1 MRTAK
6 EIINEFKAIADNPR
20 KAMDDYKIETGKGAV
35 GIMPVYCPEEIV
47 HAAGYLPIGMWGAQK
62 KQISK
67 ARTYLPPFAC
77 SIMQSVME
85 LQLEGV
91 YDDLEAVIFSVPCDT
106 LKCMSQKWNRPVPA
120 IVFTH
125 PQNRKIAKDAANV
138 FAREEF
144 NIVKE
149 KLEDILD
156 VHISNKAIKNSIAV
170 YNENRAACREFSDV
184 AAEYAAVVTP
194 SDRHAVIKARWFMEK
209 SRHTALVKEL
219 IAALKAEPAPE
230 FKGKKIIVTG
240 IQVEPY
246 DVLDIFQENG
256 FAIVADDLAQETRN
270 FRQDVPDDDDALMAL
285 ARAWNEFDGCSLATD
300 ANKPK
305 GQMIIDA
312 VKKYGA
318 DAVVVCMMKFCDP
331 EEFDYPILLQEFEAA
346 GVKNLYIEVDQESTA
361 FEQVK
366 TRIQTFAEILCRCQ
380 PDGQD
385 RVHRLRY
392 RLQDVHPGQQ
402 VDARRRLCQRR
413 ADLPG
418 SLHDDRNFRGPRC
431 VGNQELYLHGRLVR
445 REFLT

>member
-1 MRTAK
+1 MRTVA
-6 EIINEFKAIADNPR
+6 EIIAELKSIADNPV
-20 KAMDDYKIETGKGAV
+20 KAMEDYKNETGKGAV

-47 HAAGYLPIGMWGAQK
+47 HASGYLPVGMWGAQK

-85 LQLEGV
+85 LQLEGA
-91 YDDLEAVIFSVPCDT
+91 YDNLEAVIFSVPCDT

-300 ANKPK
+300 VNKPK

-366 TRIQTFAEILCRCQ
+366 TRIQTFAEIL
-380 PDGQD
+380 
-385 RVHRLRY
+385 
-392 RLQDVHPGQQ
+392 
-402 VDARRRLCQRR
+402 
-413 ADLPG
+413 
-418 SLHDDRNFRGPRC
+418 
-431 VGNQELYLHGRLVR
+431 
-445 REFLT
+445 

>member
-20 KAMDDYKIETGKGAV
+20 KAMDDYKKETGKGAV

-170 YNENRAACREFSDV
+170 YNENRAVCREFSDV

-331 EEFDYPILLQEFEAA
+331 EEFDYPILLQVFEAA
-346 GVKNLYIEVDQESTA
+346 GVKNLYIEIDQESTA

-366 TRIQTFAEILCRCQ
+366 TRIQTFAEIL
-380 PDGQD
+380 
-385 RVHRLRY
+385 
-392 RLQDVHPGQQ
+392 
-402 VDARRRLCQRR
+402 
-413 ADLPG
+413 
-418 SLHDDRNFRGPRC
+418 
-431 VGNQELYLHGRLVR
+431 
-445 REFLT
+445 

>member
-20 KAMDDYKIETGKGAV
+20 KAMDDYKKETGKGAV

-91 YDDLEAVIFSVPCDT
+91 YDGLEAVIFSVPCDT

-366 TRIQTFAEILCRCQ
+366 TRIQTFAEIL
-380 PDGQD
+380 
-385 RVHRLRY
+385 
-392 RLQDVHPGQQ
+392 
-402 VDARRRLCQRR
+402 
-413 ADLPG
+413 
-418 SLHDDRNFRGPRC
+418 
-431 VGNQELYLHGRLVR
+431 
-445 REFLT
+445 

>member
-20 KAMDDYKIETGKGAV
+20 KAMDDYKKETGKGAV

-106 LKCMSQKWNRPVPA
+106 SKCMSQKWNRPVPA

-366 TRIQTFAEILCRCQ
+366 TRIQTFAEIL
-380 PDGQD
+380 
-385 RVHRLRY
+385 
-392 RLQDVHPGQQ
+392 
-402 VDARRRLCQRR
+402 
-413 ADLPG
+413 
-418 SLHDDRNFRGPRC
+418 
-431 VGNQELYLHGRLVR
+431 
-445 REFLT
+445 

>member
-20 KAMDDYKIETGKGAV
+20 KAMDDYKKETGKGAV

-85 LQLEGV
+85 LQLEGI

-366 TRIQTFAEILCRCQ
+366 TRIQTFAEIL
-380 PDGQD
+380 
-385 RVHRLRY
+385 
-392 RLQDVHPGQQ
+392 
-402 VDARRRLCQRR
+402 
-413 ADLPG
+413 
-418 SLHDDRNFRGPRC
+418 
-431 VGNQELYLHGRLVR
+431 
-445 REFLT
+445 

>member
-6 EIINEFKAIADNPR
+6 EIINEFKAIADNTR
-20 KAMDDYKIETGKGAV
+20 KAMDDYKKETGKGAV

-300 ANKPK
+300 VNKPK

-366 TRIQTFAEILCRCQ
+366 TRIQTFAEIL
-380 PDGQD
+380 
-385 RVHRLRY
+385 
-392 RLQDVHPGQQ
+392 
-402 VDARRRLCQRR
+402 
-413 ADLPG
+413 
-418 SLHDDRNFRGPRC
+418 
-431 VGNQELYLHGRLVR
+431 
-445 REFLT
+445 

>member
-20 KAMDDYKIETGKGAV
+20 KAMDDYKKETGKGAV

-85 LQLEGV
+85 LQLEGA
-91 YDDLEAVIFSVPCDT
+91 YDNLEAVIFSVPCDT

-300 ANKPK
+300 VNKPK

-366 TRIQTFAEILCRCQ
+366 TRIQTFAEIL
-380 PDGQD
+380 
-385 RVHRLRY
+385 
-392 RLQDVHPGQQ
+392 
-402 VDARRRLCQRR
+402 
-413 ADLPG
+413 
-418 SLHDDRNFRGPRC
+418 
-431 VGNQELYLHGRLVR
+431 
-445 REFLT
+445 

>member
-20 KAMDDYKIETGKGAV
+20 KAMDDYKKETGKGAV

-318 DAVVVCMMKFCDP
+318 DAVVVCMMKFSDP

-366 TRIQTFAEILCRCQ
+366 TRIQTFAEIL
-380 PDGQD
+380 
-385 RVHRLRY
+385 
-392 RLQDVHPGQQ
+392 
-402 VDARRRLCQRR
+402 
-413 ADLPG
+413 
-418 SLHDDRNFRGPRC
+418 
-431 VGNQELYLHGRLVR
+431 
-445 REFLT
+445 

>member
-20 KAMDDYKIETGKGAV
+20 KAMDDYKKETGKGAV

-240 IQVEPY
+240 IQVEPS
-246 DVLDIFQENG
+246 DVLDIFQETG

-300 ANKPK
+300 VNKPK

-366 TRIQTFAEILCRCQ
+366 TRIQTFAEIL
-380 PDGQD
+380 
-385 RVHRLRY
+385 
-392 RLQDVHPGQQ
+392 
-402 VDARRRLCQRR
+402 
-413 ADLPG
+413 
-418 SLHDDRNFRGPRC
+418 
-431 VGNQELYLHGRLVR
+431 
-445 REFLT
+445 

>member
-20 KAMDDYKIETGKGAV
+20 KAMDDYKKETGKGAV

-305 GQMIIDA
+305 DQMIIDA

-366 TRIQTFAEILCRCQ
+366 TRIQTFAEIL
-380 PDGQD
+380 
-385 RVHRLRY
+385 
-392 RLQDVHPGQQ
+392 
-402 VDARRRLCQRR
+402 
-413 ADLPG
+413 
-418 SLHDDRNFRGPRC
+418 
-431 VGNQELYLHGRLVR
+431 
-445 REFLT
+445 

>member
-20 KAMDDYKIETGKGAV
+20 KAMDDYKKETGKGAV

-156 VHISNKAIKNSIAV
+156 VHISNKAIKHSIAV

-366 TRIQTFAEILCRCQ
+366 TRIQTFAEIL
-380 PDGQD
+380 
-385 RVHRLRY
+385 
-392 RLQDVHPGQQ
+392 
-402 VDARRRLCQRR
+402 
-413 ADLPG
+413 
-418 SLHDDRNFRGPRC
+418 
-431 VGNQELYLHGRLVR
+431 
-445 REFLT
+445 

>member
-20 KAMDDYKIETGKGAV
+20 KAMDDYKKETGKGAV

-184 AAEYAAVVTP
+184 AAEYSAVVTP

-366 TRIQTFAEILCRCQ
+366 TRIQTFAEIL
-380 PDGQD
+380 
-385 RVHRLRY
+385 
-392 RLQDVHPGQQ
+392 
-402 VDARRRLCQRR
+402 
-413 ADLPG
+413 
-418 SLHDDRNFRGPRC
+418 
-431 VGNQELYLHGRLVR
+431 
-445 REFLT
+445 

>member
-6 EIINEFKAIADNPR
+6 EIINEFKAISDNPR
-20 KAMDDYKIETGKGAV
+20 KAMDDYKKETGKGAV

-366 TRIQTFAEILCRCQ
+366 TRIQTFAEIL
-380 PDGQD
+380 
-385 RVHRLRY
+385 
-392 RLQDVHPGQQ
+392 
-402 VDARRRLCQRR
+402 
-413 ADLPG
+413 
-418 SLHDDRNFRGPRC
+418 
-431 VGNQELYLHGRLVR
+431 
-445 REFLT
+445 

>member
-1 MRTAK
+1 MRTVK

-20 KAMDDYKIETGKGAV
+20 KAMDDYKKETGKGAV

-170 YNENRAACREFSDV
+170 YNENRAVCREFSDV

-366 TRIQTFAEILCRCQ
+366 TRIQTFAEIL
-380 PDGQD
+380 
-385 RVHRLRY
+385 
-392 RLQDVHPGQQ
+392 
-402 VDARRRLCQRR
+402 
-413 ADLPG
+413 
-418 SLHDDRNFRGPRC
+418 
-431 VGNQELYLHGRLVR
+431 
-445 REFLT
+445 

>member
-20 KAMDDYKIETGKGAV
+20 KAMDDYKKETGKGAV

-331 EEFDYPILLQEFEAA
+331 EEFDYPILLQEFEVA

-366 TRIQTFAEILCRCQ
+366 TRIQTFAEIL
-380 PDGQD
+380 
-385 RVHRLRY
+385 
-392 RLQDVHPGQQ
+392 
-402 VDARRRLCQRR
+402 
-413 ADLPG
+413 
-418 SLHDDRNFRGPRC
+418 
-431 VGNQELYLHGRLVR
+431 
-445 REFLT
+445 

>member
-20 KAMDDYKIETGKGAV
+20 KAMDDYKKETGKGAV

-366 TRIQTFAEILCRCQ
+366 TRIQTVAEIL
-380 PDGQD
+380 
-385 RVHRLRY
+385 
-392 RLQDVHPGQQ
+392 
-402 VDARRRLCQRR
+402 
-413 ADLPG
+413 
-418 SLHDDRNFRGPRC
+418 
-431 VGNQELYLHGRLVR
+431 
-445 REFLT
+445 

>member
-20 KAMDDYKIETGKGAV
+20 KAMDDYKKETGKGAV

-346 GVKNLYIEVDQESTA
+346 GVKNLYVEVDQESTA

-366 TRIQTFAEILCRCQ
+366 TRIQTFAEIL
-380 PDGQD
+380 
-385 RVHRLRY
+385 
-392 RLQDVHPGQQ
+392 
-402 VDARRRLCQRR
+402 
-413 ADLPG
+413 
-418 SLHDDRNFRGPRC
+418 
-431 VGNQELYLHGRLVR
+431 
-445 REFLT
+445 

>member
-20 KAMDDYKIETGKGAV
+20 KAMDDYKKETSKGAV

-91 YDDLEAVIFSVPCDT
+91 YDDLDAVIFSVPCDT
-106 LKCMSQKWNRPVPA
+106 LKCMSQKWHRPVPA

-156 VHISNKAIKNSIAV
+156 VHISNKALKNSIAV

-312 VKKYGA
+312 VKKYNA

-346 GVKNLYIEVDQESTA
+346 GVRNLYIEIDQESTA

-366 TRIQTFAEILCRCQ
+366 TRIQTFAEIL
-380 PDGQD
+380 
-385 RVHRLRY
+385 
-392 RLQDVHPGQQ
+392 
-402 VDARRRLCQRR
+402 
-413 ADLPG
+413 
-418 SLHDDRNFRGPRC
+418 
-431 VGNQELYLHGRLVR
+431 
-445 REFLT
+445 

>member
-20 KAMDDYKIETGKGAV
+20 KAMDDYKKETGKGAV

-305 GQMIIDA
+305 GQMILDA

-366 TRIQTFAEILCRCQ
+366 TRIQTFAEIL
-380 PDGQD
+380 
-385 RVHRLRY
+385 
-392 RLQDVHPGQQ
+392 
-402 VDARRRLCQRR
+402 
-413 ADLPG
+413 
-418 SLHDDRNFRGPRC
+418 
-431 VGNQELYLHGRLVR
+431 
-445 REFLT
+445 

>member
-20 KAMDDYKIETGKGAV
+20 KAMDDYKKETGKGAV

-170 YNENRAACREFSDV
+170 YNENRAACRDFSDV

-366 TRIQTFAEILCRCQ
+366 TRIQTFAEIL
-380 PDGQD
+380 
-385 RVHRLRY
+385 
-392 RLQDVHPGQQ
+392 
-402 VDARRRLCQRR
+402 
-413 ADLPG
+413 
-418 SLHDDRNFRGPRC
+418 
-431 VGNQELYLHGRLVR
+431 
-445 REFLT
+445 

>member
-20 KAMDDYKIETGKGAV
+20 KAMDDYKKETGKGAV

-170 YNENRAACREFSDV
+170 YNENRAVCREFSDV
-184 AAEYAAVVTP
+184 VAEYAAVVTP

-366 TRIQTFAEILCRCQ
+366 TRIQTFAEIL
-380 PDGQD
+380 
-385 RVHRLRY
+385 
-392 RLQDVHPGQQ
+392 
-402 VDARRRLCQRR
+402 
-413 ADLPG
+413 
-418 SLHDDRNFRGPRC
+418 
-431 VGNQELYLHGRLVR
+431 
-445 REFLT
+445 

>member
-20 KAMDDYKIETGKGAV
+20 KAMDDYKKETGKGAV

-156 VHISNKAIKNSIAV
+156 VHISNKAIKNCIAV

-366 TRIQTFAEILCRCQ
+366 TRIQTFAEIL
-380 PDGQD
+380 
-385 RVHRLRY
+385 
-392 RLQDVHPGQQ
+392 
-402 VDARRRLCQRR
+402 
-413 ADLPG
+413 
-418 SLHDDRNFRGPRC
+418 
-431 VGNQELYLHGRLVR
+431 
-445 REFLT
+445 

>member
-20 KAMDDYKIETGKGAV
+20 KAMDDYKKETGKGAV

-125 PQNRKIAKDAANV
+125 PQKRKIAKDAANV

-300 ANKPK
+300 VNKPK

-331 EEFDYPILLQEFEAA
+331 EEYDYPILKAELEEA
-346 GVKNLYIEVDQESTA
+346 GV
-361 FEQVK
+361 
-366 TRIQTFAEILCRCQ
+366 
-380 PDGQD
+380 P
-385 RVHRLRY
+385 
-392 RLQDVHPGQQ
+392 
-402 VDARRRLCQRR
+402 
-413 ADLPG
+413 
-418 SLHDDRNFRGPRC
+418 
-431 VGNQELYLHGRLVR
+431 ELYLEIDQQLATFEQIRTRVQSFTEML
-445 REFLT
+445 L

>member
-20 KAMDDYKIETGKGAV
+20 KAMDDYKKETGKGAV

-246 DVLDIFQENG
+246 DVLDILQENG

-366 TRIQTFAEILCRCQ
+366 TRIQTFAEIL
-380 PDGQD
+380 
-385 RVHRLRY
+385 
-392 RLQDVHPGQQ
+392 
-402 VDARRRLCQRR
+402 
-413 ADLPG
+413 
-418 SLHDDRNFRGPRC
+418 
-431 VGNQELYLHGRLVR
+431 
-445 REFLT
+445 

>member
-20 KAMDDYKIETGKGAV
+20 KAMDDYKKETGKGAV

-230 FKGKKIIVTG
+230 FRGKKIIVTG

-366 TRIQTFAEILCRCQ
+366 TRIQTFAEIL
-380 PDGQD
+380 
-385 RVHRLRY
+385 
-392 RLQDVHPGQQ
+392 
-402 VDARRRLCQRR
+402 
-413 ADLPG
+413 
-418 SLHDDRNFRGPRC
+418 
-431 VGNQELYLHGRLVR
+431 
-445 REFLT
+445 

>member
-6 EIINEFKAIADNPR
+6 EIINEFKAIADNPI
-20 KAMDDYKIETGKGAV
+20 KAMDDYKKETGKGAV

-300 ANKPK
+300 VNKPK

-366 TRIQTFAEILCRCQ
+366 TRIQTFAEIL
-380 PDGQD
+380 
-385 RVHRLRY
+385 
-392 RLQDVHPGQQ
+392 
-402 VDARRRLCQRR
+402 
-413 ADLPG
+413 
-418 SLHDDRNFRGPRC
+418 
-431 VGNQELYLHGRLVR
+431 
-445 REFLT
+445 

>member
-20 KAMDDYKIETGKGAV
+20 KAMDDYKKETGKGAV

-209 SRHTALVKEL
+209 SRHTALVEEL

-366 TRIQTFAEILCRCQ
+366 TRIQTFAEIL
-380 PDGQD
+380 
-385 RVHRLRY
+385 
-392 RLQDVHPGQQ
+392 
-402 VDARRRLCQRR
+402 
-413 ADLPG
+413 
-418 SLHDDRNFRGPRC
+418 
-431 VGNQELYLHGRLVR
+431 
-445 REFLT
+445 

>member
-20 KAMDDYKIETGKGAV
+20 KAMDDYKKETGKGAV

-156 VHISNKAIKNSIAV
+156 VHIYNKAIKNSIAV

-366 TRIQTFAEILCRCQ
+366 TRIQTFAEIL
-380 PDGQD
+380 
-385 RVHRLRY
+385 
-392 RLQDVHPGQQ
+392 
-402 VDARRRLCQRR
+402 
-413 ADLPG
+413 
-418 SLHDDRNFRGPRC
+418 
-431 VGNQELYLHGRLVR
+431 
-445 REFLT
+445 

>member
-1 MRTAK
+1 MSK
-6 EIINEFKAIADNPR
+6 VEAILSQLKDIAANPK
-20 KAMDDYKIETGKGAV
+20 KAMDDYKKETGKGAV

-366 TRIQTFAEILCRCQ
+366 TRIQTFAEIL
-380 PDGQD
+380 
-385 RVHRLRY
+385 
-392 RLQDVHPGQQ
+392 
-402 VDARRRLCQRR
+402 
-413 ADLPG
+413 
-418 SLHDDRNFRGPRC
+418 
-431 VGNQELYLHGRLVR
+431 
-445 REFLT
+445 

>member
-20 KAMDDYKIETGKGAV
+20 KAMDDYKKETGKGAV

-285 ARAWNEFDGCSLATD
+285 ARAWNEFDGCSLATE

-366 TRIQTFAEILCRCQ
+366 TRIQTFAEIL
-380 PDGQD
+380 
-385 RVHRLRY
+385 
-392 RLQDVHPGQQ
+392 
-402 VDARRRLCQRR
+402 
-413 ADLPG
+413 
-418 SLHDDRNFRGPRC
+418 
-431 VGNQELYLHGRLVR
+431 
-445 REFLT
+445 

>member
-20 KAMDDYKIETGKGAV
+20 KAMDDYKKETGKGAV

-170 YNENRAACREFSDV
+170 YNENRAVCREFSDV

-366 TRIQTFAEILCRCQ
+366 TRIQTFAEIL
-380 PDGQD
+380 
-385 RVHRLRY
+385 
-392 RLQDVHPGQQ
+392 
-402 VDARRRLCQRR
+402 
-413 ADLPG
+413 
-418 SLHDDRNFRGPRC
+418 
-431 VGNQELYLHGRLVR
+431 
-445 REFLT
+445 